1 MSSAPSAVDPIGA
14 TMDPTG
20 ASVEARRTLHTQ
32 LEVRGGLAGTGPA
45 AATPPIG
52 GVGDYQSPFRGV
64 KTKAGPLLA
73 VTVRGHLSR
82 SPLA

>member
-20 ASVEARRTLHTQ
+20 ASVEARRTLHT
-32 LEVRGGLAGTGPA
+32 RGSLAGTGPA
-45 AATPPIG
+45 AATPPAG
-52 GVGDYQSPFRGV
+52 GAGDYQSPSRGV
-64 KTKAGPLLA
+64 TTKAGPLLA
-73 VTVRGHLSR
+73 VKVRGHLSR